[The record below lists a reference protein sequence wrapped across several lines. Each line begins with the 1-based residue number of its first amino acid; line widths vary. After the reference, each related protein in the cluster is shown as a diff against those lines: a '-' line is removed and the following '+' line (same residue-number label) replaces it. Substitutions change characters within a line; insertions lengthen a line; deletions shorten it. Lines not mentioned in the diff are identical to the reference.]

1 MTSLKCVLQDKQ
13 SGKSPLTSGKAL
25 RRVHIFMIYL
35 QRCMKCQINKTGIN
49 IPHFEN
55 HKWVVPENIHSYPME
70 GH

>member
-1 MTSLKCVLQDKQ
+1 
-13 SGKSPLTSGKAL
+13 
-25 RRVHIFMIYL
+25 MIYIY
-35 QRCMKCQINKTGIN
+35 KDAWNAKINKTGIN